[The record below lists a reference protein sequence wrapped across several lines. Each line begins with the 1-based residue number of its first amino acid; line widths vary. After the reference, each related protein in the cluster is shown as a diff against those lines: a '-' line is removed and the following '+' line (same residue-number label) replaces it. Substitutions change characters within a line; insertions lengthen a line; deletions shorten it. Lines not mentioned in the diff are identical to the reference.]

1 MLFVERVVNMTSHQI
16 KARNDALVSRTTVL
30 EAELK
35 AANDNRTR
43 IEARLDALE
52 AELRRSR

>member
-1 MLFVERVVNMTSHQI
+1 MTSHQI